1 MLVSLA
7 RSAAV
12 AAHRASALSGSLPRV
27 TCLSLPRL
35 AQQQFRLAGSFKHR
49 EQASAGTFEFDA
61 TSENEIAFALSKYPD
76 TLQGKQSG
84 IMPLL
89 WIVQQQLDRAHDTI
103 KASSAEGAI
112 DFPRSQGYTL
122 PPHPTPPPPRRRVG
136 ERGESFVEERVSEK
150 RVFENRAPPPPPPP
164 PPSQATHQIPHTPHT
179 PHTTHN
185 PHAPHTTHKP
195 HNPHNPHSTL
205 HIHPTPHTHTPHT
218 PHPTHPTP
226 HTLCRWRRLG
236 SPRRDARYR

>member
-150 RVFENRAPPPPPPP
+150 RVFENRAPPPPPLTSHTPNTP
-164 PPSQATHQIPHTPHT
+164 HPSHPSHHTQPSRPSHHTQTTQPTQPTLHTPHTPHT
-179 PHTTHN
+179 PHTH
-185 PHAPHTTHKP
+185 PA
-195 HNPHNPHSTL
+195 
-205 HIHPTPHTHTPHT
+205 HPTPHTPHA
-218 PHPTHPTP
+218 PHSLQVAAVGFP
-226 HTLCRWRRLG
+226 
-236 SPRRDARYR
+236 SPRCTLSLSD